1 MLNFKGYTLKHTPFW
16 LAAGLLKRE
25 KKMRIIIQ
33 LVIASLPV
41 FLSAGAYAQTT
52 AEQAALNVIEAY
64 WEARNAR
71 DFEKQVALTSD
82 RGTLDANS
90 DGSFFRSS
98 PKVSAKELE
107 NLQPGSQTTKVFYPE
122 ATELSKDVVIVRYY
136 LEGVVESPAGTVPN
150 YRTRVTTILVKES
163 SRWTIR
169 AWHFSP
175 LHDGGR
181 HLTYKTD
188 FEE

>member
-1 MLNFKGYTLKHTPFW
+1 MRKITQVVSVS
-16 LAAGLLKRE
+16 LL
-25 KKMRIIIQ
+25 
-33 LVIASLPV
+33 LLFST
-41 FLSAGAYAQTT
+41 GAYAQST
-52 AEQAALNVIEAY
+52 AETEALNTIERYWQARNDQDFKTQAALAS
-64 WEARNAR
+64 
-71 DFEKQVALTSD
+71 EK
-82 RGTLDANS
+82 GTLDANS

-107 NLQPGSQTTKVFYPE
+107 ELLAGSQATRVYYPE
-122 ATELSKDVVIVRYY
+122 ATELGDGVVMLRYY

-150 YRTRVTTILVKES
+150 YRTRVTTAVVKES
-163 SRWTIR
+163 DGWKIR

-181 HLTYKTD
+181 HLTDKTD

>member
-1 MLNFKGYTLKHTPFW
+1 MY
-16 LAAGLLKRE
+16 KR
-25 KKMRIIIQ
+25 Q
-33 LVIASLPV
+33 VLV
-41 FLSAGAYAQTT
+41 SAGAYAQTT
-52 AEQAALNVIEAY
+52 AEQAAVNVIKSY
-64 WEARNAR
+64 WEARNNR
-71 DFEKQVALTSD
+71 NYETQVALTSD

-98 PKVSAKELE
+98 PKVSAIELE
-107 NLQPGSQTTKVFYPE
+107 RLQPGSQTTQVFYPE
-122 ATELSKDVVIVRYY
+122 ATELSKDVVMVRYY

-150 YRTRVTTILVKES
+150 YRTRVTTVLVKES

-181 HLTYKTD
+181 HLTSKTD
-188 FEE
+188 FED

>member
-1 MLNFKGYTLKHTPFW
+1 
-16 LAAGLLKRE
+16 
-25 KKMRIIIQ
+25 MRIIIQ

-41 FLSAGAYAQTT
+41 FLSAAAYAQTT

-136 LEGVVESPAGTVPN
+136 LEGVVESPAGTGHHRLS
-150 YRTRVTTILVKES
+150 RTQTHARNGPQVV
-163 SRWTIR
+163 
-169 AWHFSP
+169 AWVE
-175 LHDGGR
+175 LAIK
-181 HLTYKTD
+181 LLNAI
-188 FEE
+188 